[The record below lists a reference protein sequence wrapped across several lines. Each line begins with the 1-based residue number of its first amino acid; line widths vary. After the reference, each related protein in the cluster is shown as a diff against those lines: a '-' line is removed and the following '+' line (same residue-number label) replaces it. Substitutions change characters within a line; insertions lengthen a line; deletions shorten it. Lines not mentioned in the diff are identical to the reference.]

1 MMTVKE
7 QKRTEIENVM
17 IKYYL
22 ALGLNSSVS
31 ILSAKGQT
39 TSVPFGHLHLPKTD
53 LETLNTDFSLC
64 KTGAY

>member
-31 ILSAKGQT
+31 ITVLLKRKRS
-39 TSVPFGHLHLPKTD
+39 D
-53 LETLNTDFSLC
+53 DFRAFWASSF
-64 KTGAY
+64 A